1 MLQLHCLLPI
11 GIIVLQSIPV
21 TVEQIA
27 NLRRER
33 LGKGWVL
40 KGFFV
45 VVRVKSL
52 ECSYALPKVEYPDSV
67 E

>member
-1 MLQLHCLLPI
+1 MLQLHRLLPV

-33 LGKGWVL
+33 LGKGWIL
-40 KGFFV
+40 KGSFV
-45 VVRVKSL
+45 VSRVKTL
-52 ECSYALPKVEYPDSV
+52 ESGDALPKVEHPDRV